1 VRRLVTLGARVAR
14 SNLGRNARP
23 FKLTFIVTWTCDAR
37 CRMCNIWR
45 RPKDGV
51 MTVEEVDRFFAKQ
64 PWFSWVNVSGGEIW
78 TRPDADELFAVLLA
92 RSRDLFLL
100 DFPTTG
106 QATERIV
113 PGVERMLA
121 TKLPKLLVTVSLD
134 GPPATHDDVRGRKGA
149 FDNAMATFAALR
161 KLRSRRFDVFLGMT
175 LSSFNQGRIFETF
188 DAVRAVVPDAELREL
203 HVNVA
208 QESAHYYQNA
218 GMGRAG
224 SEATAE
230 LARFVE
236 SRGRRANPVAFLER
250 RYQELVPGFLA
261 SGRTPLPCKALASS
275 VFVDARWNVYPCSMY
290 DAPLGNL
297 RENGF
302 DLAAIWD
309 GGEAVRL
316 QREIAAKKCPNCW
329 TPCEAYQTILGN
341 LLRAPSG

>member
-1 VRRLVTLGARVAR
+1 MKRLLTLGARVAR

-23 FKLTFIVTWTCDAR
+23 FKLTLIVTWTCDAR

-51 MTVEEVDRFFAKQ
+51 MTVEEVDRFFARQ

-78 TRPDADELFAVLLA
+78 TRPDASDLFAAILA
-92 RSRDLFLL
+92 RSKDLFLL

-106 QATERIV
+106 QATEKIV
-113 PGVERMLA
+113 PGVERILS

-175 LSSFNQGRIFETF
+175 LSQFNQGRIFETL
-188 DAVRAVVPDAELREL
+188 DAVRAVVPDATPRDL

-208 QESAHYYQNA
+208 QESAHYYQNE
-218 GMGRAG
+218 GMGRT
-224 SEATAE
+224 EAAATTE
-230 LARFVE
+230 LAEFVAQ
-236 SRGRRANPVAFLER
+236 RGRRAHPVAWLER
-250 RYQELVPGFLA
+250 RYQSLVPGFLA
-261 SGRTPLPCKALASS
+261 SGVTPLPCKALASS
-275 VFVDARWNVYPCSMY
+275 VFIDATWNVYPCSMY
-290 DAPLGNL
+290 DAKLGNL
-297 RENGF
+297 RDNGF
-302 DLAAIWD
+302 DLSAIWE

-316 QREIAAKKCPNCW
+316 QREIASRRCPNCW

-341 LLRAPSG
+341 LVRPAR

>member
-1 VRRLVTLGARVAR
+1 MRRLVTLGARVAR

-23 FKLTFIVTWTCDAR
+23 FKLTLIVTWTCDAR
-37 CRMCNIWR
+37 CRMCNIWQ
-45 RPKDGV
+45 RPKEGV
-51 MTVEEVDRFFAKQ
+51 MTVEEVDRFFAKN

-78 TRPDADELFAVLLA
+78 TRPDAGDLFAAIVV
-92 RSRDLFLL
+92 RSKDLYLL

-106 QATERIV
+106 QQTEKIV
-113 PGVERMLA
+113 PGVERILA
-121 TKLPKLLVTVSLD
+121 ARVPKLLVTVSLD

-149 FDNAMATFAALR
+149 FDNAMATFRALR

-175 LSSFNQGRIFETF
+175 LSSFNQGRIFDTF
-188 DAVRAVVPDAELREL
+188 ESVKAVVPDAELREL

-208 QESAHYYQNA
+208 QESAHYYQNE
-218 GMGRAG
+218 GMGRT
-224 SEATAE
+224 EAAATTE
-230 LARFVE
+230 LARFVDA
-236 SRGRRANPVAFLER
+236 RGRRLHPVAYLER

-297 RENGF
+297 RDNGF
-302 DLAAIWD
+302 DLDAVWNA
-309 GGEAVRL
+309 EKTVRL
-316 QREIAAKKCPNCW
+316 QSEIESRKCPNCW

-341 LLRAPSG
+341 LLRRGG

>member
-1 VRRLVTLGARVAR
+1 MKRLLTLGARVAR

-23 FKLTFIVTWTCDAR
+23 FKLTLIVTWTCDAR

-51 MTVEEVDRFFAKQ
+51 MTVEEVDRFFARN
-64 PWFSWVNVSGGEIW
+64 PRFSWVNVSGGEIW
-78 TRPDADELFAVLLA
+78 TRADADALFAAILA
-92 RSRDLFLL
+92 RSKDLYLL

-106 QATERIV
+106 QQTDRIV
-113 PGVERMLA
+113 PGVEKILA
-121 TKLPKLLVTVSLD
+121 QGVPKLLVTVSLD
-134 GPPATHDDVRGRKGA
+134 GPPPTHDDVRGRKGA
-149 FDNAMATFAALR
+149 FENAMTTFAALR
-161 KLRSRRFDVFLGMT
+161 KLRGKRFDVFLGMT

-188 DAVRAVVPDAELREL
+188 ESVKARIPDATLREL

-208 QESAHYYQNA
+208 QESAHYYQNE

-224 SEATAE
+224 EDATRE
-230 LARFVE
+230 LAEFVE
-236 SRGRRANPVAFLER
+236 RRGRALHPVAFLER

-275 VFVDARWNVYPCSMY
+275 VFVDATWNVFPCSMF
-290 DAPLGNL
+290 DRSLGNL

-302 DLAAIWD
+302 DLDALWQA
-309 GGEAVRL
+309 ESSRTL
-316 QREIAAKKCPNCW
+316 QRDIAARKCPNCW

-341 LLRAPSG
+341 LFRR